1 MKKTKILA
9 VVLALGLILTGC
21 KSDKSGTSGEIST
34 DSGFRFT
41 SNATEDFVFS
51 EIDLDESEG
60 IINAFSVMDDSK
72 TALIIVSEEGEH
84 YFAVYEN
91 GKQIIKTEI
100 PSFYQEMCY
109 NAAEKCFYTYNVQ
122 KKQLHIMDAD
132 FNFKEVLADN
142 FEISEIKNMDVVDNK
157 LYLIAVENDP
167 YDLNVQENALDEETG
182 YYDFGEKV
190 YSIDLSTK
198 KLKDLGIQNVICQ
211 SYSNDTLYYY
221 TCRNGHYSLDI
232 FDRETET
239 LKAVRNMDETGY
251 IYSFAIIG
259 EEMIYIDYVNTKL
272 VKLNLNSGNVL
283 FEPGVIYILRNSD
296 FEVYK
301 GSLIILNRDNMSIT
315 RCGGNSGLTHVDE
328 KLAQF
333 QGESLVIGTFSSR
346 YVPINTLA
354 LSSECGISASIYEF
368 PMYDDEIKLKL
379 LAGDSDVDI
388 YLFSSGRRTGIDIRK
403 MGCYVPLTDES
414 ILSERSQYFD
424 WLADYTVN
432 DNGEIW
438 CVPIYTSSYATFYV
452 PENLEALGIRAEDLA
467 TFDGY
472 FSALET
478 VKKQNNYIFYGTTL
492 DFADTMDERYKAN
505 YSLFDYN
512 NETYRNM
519 FERIYSDWLIWSDP
533 NEGKAEH
540 PLFNNIMS
548 SPDPFQKL
556 DADNMAFEIDYSTT
570 FYEDISNPNDWRAM
584 PLPTISSLDE
594 KNPIIVDYAI
604 INPFSKKKE
613 AAEAYLGF
621 IAKNNLKFRRDKS
634 FLYKDKALCGD
645 LQSLTGSCFDGLF
658 DMTENGT
665 VFEELIPIGENF
677 RGDVIAYQ
685 KGEMTL
691 DEYIAKLERVSEI
704 TANE

>member
-9 VVLALGLILTGC
+9 VALALGMILTGC
-21 KSDKSGTSGEIST
+21 KSDKSQTGGRIST
-34 DSGFRFT
+34 DSGFEFT
-41 SNATEDFVFS
+41 ANTAEDFVFP
-51 EIDLDESEG
+51 EIGLAESEG
-60 IINAFSVMDDSK
+60 IINAFAVMDDSK
-72 TALIIVSEEGEH
+72 AALIIVSEEGEH
-84 YFAVYEN
+84 YYAVYEN
-91 GKQIIKTEI
+91 GKQISKTEI
-100 PSFYQEMCY
+100 SSYYQEMCY
-109 NAAEKCFYTYNVQ
+109 NVAEECFYTYNAE
-122 KKQLHIMDAD
+122 KKQIHVMDAN

-157 LYLIAVENDP
+157 LYLIALENDP
-167 YDLNVQENALDEETG
+167 YNPYEQQNALNEENG

-190 YSIDLSTK
+190 YSIDLASK
-198 KLKDLGIQNVICQ
+198 KLEELGVQNVIAQ

-221 TCRNGHYSLDI
+221 TCRDGHYSLDVY
-232 FDRETET
+232 DRETKT
-239 LKAVRNMDETGY
+239 IKAVRNMDEVGY
-251 IYSFAIIG
+251 IYTFAIIG

-272 VKLNLNSGNVL
+272 VNLNLNSGKTL
-283 FEPGVIYILRNSD
+283 FEPGAIYILRNSD

-301 GSLIILNRDNMSIT
+301 GSLIILNRDDMSII
-315 RCGGNSGLTHVDE
+315 RCGGNPGLTHVNE
-328 KLAQF
+328 RLAQF
-333 QGESLVIGTFSSR
+333 QGESLVIGDATRNVS
-346 YVPINTLA
+346 INTTA
-354 LSSECGISASIYEF
+354 IYSECGISASVYEY

-388 YLFSSGRRTGIDIRK
+388 YLFSSLRRTGIDIRK

-424 WLADYTVN
+424 WLADYTVT

-452 PENLEALGIRAEDLA
+452 PENLEALGIKPEDLA

-478 VKKQNNYIFYGTTL
+478 VKKQNRYIYYGTTL

-519 FERIYSDWLIWSDP
+519 FERIYSGWLIWSDP

-556 DADNMAFEIDYSTT
+556 DADNMAFEIAYSTN
-570 FYEDISNPNDWRAM
+570 FYEELCNPNDWCAM

-594 KNPIIVDYAI
+594 KNPIAVEYAI

-621 IAKNNLKFRRDKS
+621 IAENNLKFRRNKS
-634 FLYKDKALCGD
+634 FLYKDKALCGE

-658 DMTENGT
+658 EMTENGI
-665 VFEELIPIGENF
+665 VYEALIPIGENF

-691 DEYIAKLERVSEI
+691 DEYIAKLERVSEM

>member
-1 MKKTKILA
+1 MKKIKAITA
-9 VVLALGLILTGC
+9 VLMSIFFAVGCSRTGTNDNV
-21 KSDKSGTSGEIST
+21 SSINDYE
-34 DSGFRFT
+34 FT
-41 SNATEDFVFS
+41 ANAAEDFVFL
-51 EIDLDESEG
+51 EIDVDESEG

-72 TALIIVSEEGEH
+72 TALIIASEGDEH
-84 YFAVYEN
+84 YFVVYEN
-91 GKQIIKTEI
+91 GKQINKTKMS
-100 PSFYQEMCY
+100 SFYQEMCY
-109 NAAEKCFYTYNVQ
+109 NAAENCFYTYNVEENQ
-122 KKQLHIMDAD
+122 IDIMDSD
-132 FNFKEVLADN
+132 FRFKEVLVDN
-142 FEISEIKNMDVVDNK
+142 FKISEIKNMDVVDNK
-157 LYLIAVENDP
+157 LYLIVVENNP
-167 YDLNVQENALDEETG
+167 YDLNEQENAFNEENG

-198 KLKDLGIQNVICQ
+198 KLEDLGFKNVICQ
-211 SYSNDTLYYY
+211 SYSNGTLYYY
-221 TCRNGHYSLDI
+221 TCRDGHYSLDI
-232 FDRETET
+232 YDRETKT
-239 LKAVRNMDETGY
+239 LKAVKNMDETGY

-259 EEMIYIDYVNTKL
+259 EEMIYVDYVNTKL
-272 VKLNLNSGNVL
+272 VKLDLNSGNTL

-301 GSLIILNRDNMSIT
+301 GSLIVLNRDNMSII
-315 RCGGNSGLTHVDE
+315 RCGGNPGLTHVDE

-333 QGESLVIGTFSSR
+333 QGESLVIGDISSR
-346 YVPINTLA
+346 YLPINTTA
-354 LSSECGISASIYEF
+354 ISSECGISASVYEY

-388 YLFSSGRRTGIDIRK
+388 YLFSSVRRTGIDIRK

-414 ILSERSQYFD
+414 ILNERSQYFD

-432 DNGEIW
+432 DNGDIW
-438 CVPIYTSSYATFYV
+438 CVPISTSSYATFYV
-452 PENLEALGIRAEDLA
+452 PKNLEALGIKAEDLA

-478 VKKQNNYIFYGTTL
+478 VKKQNNYKFYGATL
-492 DFADTMDERYKAN
+492 DFADAMDERYKAN
-505 YSLFDYN
+505 YSVFDYS

-519 FERIYSDWLIWSDP
+519 FERIYSGWLIWSDP

-540 PLFNNIMS
+540 PLFNNIAT
-548 SPDPFQKL
+548 SPDRFQKL
-556 DADNMAFEIDYSTT
+556 DADNMAFEIAYSTT
-570 FYEDISNPNDWRAM
+570 FYEKISNPNDWCAM

-621 IAKNNLKFRRDKS
+621 IAENNLKFRRDKP
-634 FLYKDKALCGD
+634 FIYKDRALCGE
-645 LQSLTGSCFDGLF
+645 LQSLTGSCFDGLY

-665 VFEELIPIGENF
+665 VYEALIPIGENF

-685 KGEMTL
+685 KGETTL
-691 DEYIAKLERVSEI
+691 DEYIAKLERVSEM

>member
-9 VVLALGLILTGC
+9 VALALGMILTGC
-21 KSDKSGTSGEIST
+21 KSDKSQTGGRIST
-34 DSGFRFT
+34 DSGFEFT
-41 SNATEDFVFS
+41 ANTAEDFVFP
-51 EIDLDESEG
+51 EIGLAESEG
-60 IINAFSVMDDSK
+60 IINAFAVMDDSK
-72 TALIIVSEEGEH
+72 AALIIVSEEGEH

-91 GKQIIKTEI
+91 GKQISKTQI
-100 PSFYQEMCY
+100 SSFYQEMCY
-109 NAAEKCFYTYNVQ
+109 NAAEKCFYTYNAE
-122 KKQLHIMDAD
+122 KKQIHVMDAN

-157 LYLIAVENDP
+157 LYLIALENDP
-167 YDLNVQENALDEETG
+167 YNPYEQQNALNEENG

-190 YSIDLSTK
+190 YSIDLASK
-198 KLKDLGIQNVICQ
+198 KLEELGVQNVIAQ

-221 TCRNGHYSLDI
+221 TCRDGHYSLDVY
-232 FDRETET
+232 DRETKT
-239 LKAVRNMDETGY
+239 IKAVRNMDEVGY
-251 IYSFAIIG
+251 IYTFAIIG

-272 VKLNLNSGNVL
+272 VKLNLNSGKTL

-301 GSLIILNRDNMSIT
+301 GSLIILNRDDMSII
-315 RCGGNSGLTHVDE
+315 RCGGNPGLTHVNE
-328 KLAQF
+328 RLAQF
-333 QGESLVIGTFSSR
+333 QGESLVIGDATRNVS
-346 YVPINTLA
+346 INTTA
-354 LSSECGISASIYEF
+354 IYSECGISASVYEY

-388 YLFSSGRRTGIDIRK
+388 YLFSSLRRTGIDIRK
-403 MGCYVPLTDES
+403 MGCYVPLTDEC

-424 WLADYTVN
+424 WLADYTVT

-452 PENLEALGIRAEDLA
+452 PENLEALGIKPEDLA

-478 VKKQNNYIFYGTTL
+478 VKKQNRYIYYGTTL

-519 FERIYSDWLIWSDP
+519 FERIYSGWLIWSDP

-556 DADNMAFEIDYSTT
+556 DADNMAFEIAYSTN
-570 FYEDISNPNDWRAM
+570 FYEELYNPNDWCAM
-584 PLPTISSLDE
+584 ALPTISSLDE
-594 KNPIIVDYAI
+594 KNPIAVEYAI

-621 IAKNNLKFRRDKS
+621 IAENNLKFRRNKS
-634 FLYKDKALCGD
+634 FLYKDKALCGE

-658 DMTENGT
+658 EMTENGI
-665 VFEELIPIGENF
+665 VYEALIPIGENF

-691 DEYIAKLERVSEI
+691 DEYIAKLERVSEM